1 MASQDQ
7 EMLDAPPTPQSSPPA
22 QHPGRRIPKGKGLKA
37 QPTALEKMLQDKS
50 DELSVEIGVLDH
62 KYGGDPLGDR
72 LVAIMQRTSRVT
84 DTDREE
90 TLRKII
96 KEDAIL
102 RGLRSKGITGPG
114 DGKGGSL
121 SVESWV

>member
-1 MASQDQ
+1 MR
-7 EMLDAPPTPQSSPPA
+7 DAPAPPQASPPPP
-22 QHPGRRIPKGKGLKA
+22 HPGRRIPKGKGLKA
-37 QPTALEKMLQDKS
+37 QPTALEKILQGKS

-72 LVAIMQRTSRVT
+72 LVEILQLTSRLT
-84 DTDREE
+84 GTNREE

-96 KEDAIL
+96 QEDAIL

-121 SVESWV
+121 SVWGLNF